1 MGTREFHSSR
11 GAGLARAMAGAVC
24 ALGLLAGRGALAAPD
39 RAESMAIE
47 TFSAY
52 PVGGF
57 PKGWKVRGSMRD
69 AQVIYR
75 IAEESGSGRFLA
87 ARADRQS
94 IMIGLERP
102 FEPSRYPYLR
112 WRWRVRE
119 CPTGADER
127 RKSTNDSAAGVYVV
141 FPGRFFIPRTLKYV
155 WSSTLP
161 VGTRQSSPA
170 SSSTKII
177 VLESGIAGEPA
188 WRTVTV
194 NVQQDYTALFGEP
207 APAAR
212 GIGILTD
219 SNDTSSVAAAD
230 YADFQLLTVAVSP
243 PGAAHTHTQGA
254 LPTAR

>member
-1 MGTREFHSSR
+1 
-11 GAGLARAMAGAVC
+11 LARAIAAVTC
-24 ALGLLAGRGALAAPD
+24 ALALLAGRAALGAPE

-69 AQVIYR
+69 AQSIYR
-75 IAEESGSGRFLA
+75 IAEESGGRFLA

-112 WRWRVRE
+112 WRWRVRQ

-141 FPGRFFIPRTLKYV
+141 FPGRFFMPRVLKYV

-161 VGTRQSSPA
+161 IGTRQASPVA
-170 SSSTKII
+170 SSTKII
-177 VLESGIAGEPA
+177 VLESGTAGEPA

-194 NVQQDYTALFGEP
+194 NVQRDYAALFGEP
-207 APAAR
+207 APTAR

-230 YADFQLLTVAVSP
+230 YADFQLLGAEDLP
-243 PGAAHTHTQGA
+243 PGTARTHTPGA
-254 LPTAR
+254 PPTTR

>member
-1 MGTREFHSSR
+1 
-11 GAGLARAMAGAVC
+11 MAAAACV
-24 ALGLLAGRGALAAPD
+24 LGLLAGRAALGAPE
-39 RAESMAIE
+39 RAESMAVE

-69 AQVIYR
+69 AQAIYR
-75 IAEESGSGRFLA
+75 IAEESGGGRFLE

-112 WRWRVRE
+112 WRWRVRQ

-127 RKSTNDSAAGVYVV
+127 RKSTNDSAAGVYVI
-141 FPGRFFIPRTLKYV
+141 FPGRFFVPRVLKYV

-161 VGTRQSSPA
+161 IGTRQSSPA
-170 SSSTKII
+170 ASSTKII
-177 VLESGIAGEPA
+177 VLESGTAGEPA

-194 NVQQDYTALFGEP
+194 NVQQDYAALFGEP

-230 YADFQLLTVAVSP
+230 YADFQLLSADGSP
-243 PGAAHTHTQGA
+243 PGAARTHTSGA
-254 LPTAR
+254 PPTAR